1 MQYRKNALK
10 WFMKM
15 LETGTMKPFNPDMGE
30 VPDRSETWVLASLR
44 YSLGRKVFAHLLL
57 SGRILINAGGY

>member
-1 MQYRKNALK
+1 MQHRKNALK

-15 LETGTMKPFNPDMGE
+15 RETGTMKILNPDMGK

-44 YSLGRKVFAHLLL
+44 YSLSRKVFAHPLL